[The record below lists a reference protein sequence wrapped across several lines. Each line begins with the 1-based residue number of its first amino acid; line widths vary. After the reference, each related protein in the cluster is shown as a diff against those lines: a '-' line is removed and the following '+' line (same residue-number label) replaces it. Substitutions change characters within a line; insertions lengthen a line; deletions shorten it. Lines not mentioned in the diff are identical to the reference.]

1 MSVSFSKSP
10 AAGQYPDLNPP
21 ENLEHDQSEERDG
34 GWLIS
39 FVDILTLLLT
49 LFVLLLSFS
58 HFSQQTETRQKT
70 AQAPT
75 QSITHPDNPAPQ
87 ARPWESP
94 EPASKQ
100 IPNFSVP
107 QDIRDKVEIT
117 TTPKGVNL
125 IIKDDVLF
133 GEGSIDLKSLGQSVL
148 DRIAQMLSQND
159 YMISVEGHT
168 DNVPIHTAQFPSNWE
183 LSTGRASAVTRYF
196 IQKGISVERLRAIGY
211 ADTRPIADNTTEEGR
226 ARNRR
231 VSLVL
236 NIDQTGESPA
246 TPVEKQTIPNDNAT
260 PSRR

>member
-21 ENLEHDQSEERDG
+21 ENPEQDQSEDKDG

-58 HFSQQTETRQKT
+58 HFSQQTETRRKT
-70 AQAPT
+70 AQAPA

-94 EPASKQ
+94 EPVSKQ
-100 IPNFSVP
+100 IPSFSVP

-148 DRIAQMLSQND
+148 DRIAQMLNQND

-196 IQKGISVERLRAIGY
+196 IQRGISVDRLRAIGY
-211 ADTRPIADNTTEEGR
+211 ADTRPIAANDTEEGR

-236 NIDQTGESPA
+236 NINQAGKSSQAPS
-246 TPVEKQTIPNDNAT
+246 EKQAASTDNT
-260 PSRR
+260 SSSK